1 MGGDMFD
8 NLRSAM
14 VGAGSRGLS
23 ALVFPGLFNEGWA
36 SRFGRRLRAGPW
48 RVRSSWWPI
57 LQVAVAASA
66 AWYLAALLL
75 GHEQPFVAPIATVIA
90 LGATAGRTGRR
101 AVEWSFGVAFGLAI
115 ADLVMFA
122 IGTGPFQI
130 GAVAALAM
138 AAAIFLGAGPLLVTE
153 AGVSAL
159 LVITLDPSTAGPSP
173 DRLLDA
179 LVGSGV
185 ALTVH
190 SLLPVNPRTVVEQA
204 ARPIFA
210 DLTATLEEASVAL
223 AAGDPARAEAALW
236 RAREI
241 DVRVTG
247 LREALDTGY
256 ETARLSPSRRRALK
270 RLAPYAEAAHSLDLA
285 VRNTRVL
292 ARATVGLVRHG
303 EPAPGC
309 SARPSWILPGRSKIS
324 PDTSKSLVASR
335 RRLLAR
341 GLRAASPSRPP
352 VRLPS
357 PSTSATTSRPA
368 CSSDR
373 FARRPWTCSGPPAC
387 TWTRPRASS
396 TAPYARPPAAIGN
409 IRADSRAPPRN
420 PRVLDDL
427 YSRARSW
434 RA

>member
-1 MGGDMFD
+1 
-8 NLRSAM
+8 
-14 VGAGSRGLS
+14 
-23 ALVFPGLFNEGWA
+23 
-36 SRFGRRLRAGPW
+36 
-48 RVRSSWWPI
+48 

-101 AVEWSFGVAFGLAI
+101 AVEWSFGVAFGLAV
-115 ADLVMFA
+115 ADLVMFT

-130 GAVAALAM
+130 GVVAALAM

-159 LVITLDPSTAGPSP
+159 LVITLDPSAAGPSP

-185 ALTVH
+185 ALAVH
-190 SLLPVNPRTVVEQA
+190 SLLPVNPKTMVEQA

-210 DLTATLEEASVAL
+210 NLTAALEEASVAL
-223 AAGDPARAEAALW
+223 AAGDPARAESALW
-236 RAREI
+236 HAREI

-270 RLAPYAEAAHSLDLA
+270 RLAPYAEAADSLDLA

-292 ARATVGLVRHG
+292 ARATVGMVRHG
-303 EPAPGC
+303 EPAPGLL
-309 SARPSWILPGRSKIS
+309 SEAVLDLARAVEDLAGYLEQPGREQQASER
-324 PDTSKSLVASR
+324 PASR
-335 RRLLAR
+335 FALKAAGEATVALDERNDLPTSVLVGQVRSTAVDLLRAS
-341 GLRAASPSRPP
+341 GMHLDEAAGELDGAVRAAS
-352 VRLPS
+352 
-357 PSTSATTSRPA
+357 
-368 CSSDR
+368 SSHR
-373 FARRPWTCSGPPAC
+373 EHLGGLAGN
-387 TWTRPRASS
+387 
-396 TAPYARPPAAIGN
+396 AA
-409 IRADSRAPPRN
+409 
-420 PRVLDDL
+420 
-427 YSRARSW
+427 
-434 RA
+434 

>member
-1 MGGDMFD
+1 MFD

-270 RLAPYAEAAHSLDLA
+270 RLAPYAEAADSLDLA

-303 EPAPGC
+303 EPAPGLL
-309 SARPSWILPGRSKIS
+309 SEAVLDLARAVEDLAGYLEEPGREQQASEG
-324 PDTSKSLVASR
+324 PASR
-335 RRLLAR
+335 FALKAAGEATVALDERSDLPTSVLVGQVRSTAVDLLRAS
-341 GLRAASPSRPP
+341 GMHLDEAAGELDGAVRAASG
-352 VRLPS
+352 
-357 PSTSATTSRPA
+357 
-368 CSSDR
+368 SDR
-373 FARRPWTCSGPPAC
+373 EHQGGLAG
-387 TWTRPRASS
+387 
-396 TAPYARPPAAIGN
+396 TAA
-409 IRADSRAPPRN
+409 
-420 PRVLDDL
+420 
-427 YSRARSW
+427 
-434 RA
+434 

>member
-1 MGGDMFD
+1 MFD
-8 NLRSAM
+8 NLRGAM

-23 ALVFPGLFNEGWA
+23 ALVPAGRLFAEGWV
-36 SRFGRRLRAGPW
+36 SRFDRRLRSGAR

-101 AVEWSFGVAFGLAI
+101 AIEWSFGVAFGLAI
-115 ADLVMFA
+115 ADLIMFA
-122 IGTGPFQI
+122 IGTGPLQI

-159 LVITLDPSTAGPSP
+159 LVITLDPSAAGPSP

-185 ALTVH
+185 ALAVH

-210 DLTATLEEASVAL
+210 DLTAALEEASVAL
-223 AAGDPARAEAALW
+223 AVGDPDKAEAALR

-241 DVRVTG
+241 DVRVSG

-256 ETARLSPSRRRALK
+256 ETARLSPSRRRALE
-270 RLAPYAEAAHSLDLA
+270 RLAPYAEAADSLDLA

-292 ARATVGLVRHG
+292 ARATVGLVRRG
-303 EPAPGC
+303 EPAPGLL
-309 SARPSWILPGRSKIS
+309 SEAVLDLARAVEDLAGYLEEPGREQKA
-324 PDTSKSLVASR
+324 PERPASR
-335 RRLLAR
+335 FALKAAGEATVALDERNDLPTSVLVGQIRSTAVDL
-341 GLRAASPSRPP
+341 LRASGMHLDEAAGELDGAVCAASGGHPEHPGG
-352 VRLPS
+352 L
-357 PSTSATTSRPA
+357 A
-368 CSSDR
+368 
-373 FARRPWTCSGPPAC
+373 G
-387 TWTRPRASS
+387 
-396 TAPYARPPAAIGN
+396 TAA
-409 IRADSRAPPRN
+409 
-420 PRVLDDL
+420 
-427 YSRARSW
+427 
-434 RA
+434 

>member
-1 MGGDMFD
+1 MFD
-8 NLRSAM
+8 NLRRAM
-14 VGAGSRGLS
+14 AGAGSREIS
-23 ALVFPGLFNEGWA
+23 ALVPPGLFTEGWA
-36 SRFGRRLRAGPW
+36 SRFGWRLRAGGR
-48 RVRSSWWPI
+48 RVRSNWWPI

-122 IGTGPFQI
+122 IGTGFFQI

-185 ALTVH
+185 ALAVH
-190 SLLPVNPRTVVEQA
+190 SLLPVNPRRVVEQA
-204 ARPIFA
+204 ADPIFA
-210 DLTATLEEASVAL
+210 DLVAALEQASVAL

-236 RAREI
+236 HAREI

-256 ETARLSPSRRRALK
+256 ETARLSLSRRRALK
-270 RLAPYAEAAHSLDLA
+270 RLAPYAEAADSLDLA

-292 ARATVGLVRHG
+292 ARAPVGLVRHG
-303 EPAPGC
+303 EPAPGLL
-309 SARPSWILPGRSKIS
+309 SEAVLDLARAVGDLAGYLEEPGREQEEAAFER
-324 PDTSKSLVASR
+324 PASR
-335 RRLLAR
+335 FALKAAGEATVALDERNDLPTSVLVGQVRSTAVDL
-341 GLRAASPSRPP
+341 LRASGRPLGEAAGELDGAVCAASGSNHEH
-352 VRLPS
+352 LGGL
-357 PSTSATTSRPA
+357 A
-368 CSSDR
+368 
-373 FARRPWTCSGPPAC
+373 G
-387 TWTRPRASS
+387 
-396 TAPYARPPAAIGN
+396 TAA
-409 IRADSRAPPRN
+409 
-420 PRVLDDL
+420 
-427 YSRARSW
+427 
-434 RA
+434 

>member
-1 MGGDMFD
+1 LGFEVWP
-8 NLRSAM
+8 A
-14 VGAGSRGLS
+14 VTRGCV
-23 ALVFPGLFNEGWA
+23 A
-36 SRFGRRLRAGPW
+36 
-48 RVRSSWWPI
+48 VRSTWWPI

-75 GHEQPFVAPIATVIA
+75 GHEQSFVAPIATVIA

-101 AVEWSFGVAFGLAI
+101 AVEWSFRVAFGLAI
-115 ADLVMFA
+115 ADLIMFA

-138 AAAIFLGAGPLLVTE
+138 AAIFLGAGPLLVTE

-159 LVITLDPSTAGPSP
+159 LVITLDPSTVGPSP

-185 ALTVH
+185 ALAVH
-190 SLLPVNPRTVVEQA
+190 SLLPVNPRTVVQQA

-236 RAREI
+236 HAREI
-241 DVRVTG
+241 DVRVTS

-256 ETARLSPSRRRALK
+256 ETARLSPSRRHALK
-270 RLAPYAEAAHSLDLA
+270 RLAPYAEAADSLDLA

-303 EPAPGC
+303 EPAPGLL
-309 SARPSWILPGRSKIS
+309 SEAVLDLARPVEDLAGYLKQPCREQEEAALKRPTSRFALKAAGEATVALDERNDFPTSVLVGQVRSTAV
-324 PDTSKSLVASR
+324 DLLRASGMH
-335 RRLLAR
+335 LDEAAGELDGAV
-341 GLRAASPSRPP
+341 RAASGNRQEH
-352 VRLPS
+352 
-357 PSTSATTSRPA
+357 TSGLA
-368 CSSDR
+368 
-373 FARRPWTCSGPPAC
+373 
-387 TWTRPRASS
+387 S
-396 TAPYARPPAAIGN
+396 TAA
-409 IRADSRAPPRN
+409 
-420 PRVLDDL
+420 
-427 YSRARSW
+427 
-434 RA
+434 